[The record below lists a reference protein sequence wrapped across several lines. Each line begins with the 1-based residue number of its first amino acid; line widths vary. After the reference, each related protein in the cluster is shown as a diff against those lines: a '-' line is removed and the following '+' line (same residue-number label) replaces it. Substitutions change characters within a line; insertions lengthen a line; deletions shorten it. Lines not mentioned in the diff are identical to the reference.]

1 MPLYFVIGAVAIVVG
16 GIALHFKAAKT
27 RVPLGT
33 LNVGDKIIVDS
44 KLGGFDHGG
53 HGEFVFQL
61 TSVTA
66 PPSTQSLIPQAF
78 GSTLRGISIDPRL
91 PMSPLGIGPN
101 PIPIALKAIVSRA
114 K

>member
-1 MPLYFVIGAVAIVVG
+1 MPLYFVLGAVAFVAG
-16 GIALHFKAAKT
+16 GIALHFRAAKT

-44 KLGGFDHGG
+44 KLGGFDNGG

-61 TSVTA
+61 TDVTA
-66 PPSTQSLIPQAF
+66 VPSTQPLIPQAF
-78 GSTLRGISIDPRL
+78 GSTLRGVSIDPRL

-101 PIPIALKAIVSRA
+101 PIPIALKAIMKRA
-114 K
+114 E